1 MTGKAP
7 VSSLAVLLLAA
18 LALVAL
24 TACGSDNKV
33 GNKALLD
40 FKEQANNRLGETTA
54 TTAAVTTTTGAAAR
68 AAATTTTK
76 PAASAAAAT
85 TSTAR
90 SGAAPTATTPTTAAA
105 AAAQT
110 IREIDIYGDNDP
122 AHEALDPKVQT
133 AYVGSVIRWVNKD
146 AVPRS
151 VRADSGQF
159 ASPAIAPG
167 GHWDYT
173 AGTVGIFSY
182 GDDTRPYV
190 TGELRVSKP

>member
-1 MTGKAP
+1 MTRKAP
-7 VSSLAVLLLAA
+7 VSSLAVLLLTA

-40 FKEQANNRLGETTA
+40 FKEQANNRLGETTT
-54 TTAAVTTTTGAAAR
+54 TTAAVTSTTADAAR

-76 PAASAAAAT
+76 PRASGAAAT

-90 SGAAPTATTPTTAAA
+90 SGAAPAATTPTTAA